1 MISSAKFAFG
11 TCTAE
16 KQRLRR
22 LARICVRQL
31 RRIGIYPPDGIG
43 LYVQELDEMRAA
55 PGNGDIG
62 DDWLAFTVNR
72 RRGKQ
77 WIDPI
82 IYMLPSVLHADV
94 SDESCM
100 HIIMHELLHACAP
113 EEDDHG
119 GRWLQFA
126 EIVNEKL
133 GYDIREHAS
142 YRVSREIER
151 VSLQIE
157 RSTQQPEQVSQQI
170 VRASQRKTQPQ
181 LPQAMPRRHMNI
193 LIQGDVHVQGSINVV
208 RKTSCRSIYSRS
220 EDLK

>member
-1 MISSAKFAFG
+1 MTKG
-11 TCTAE
+11 VTEKYTAE

-43 LYVQELDEMRAA
+43 LYVKELDEMRAA

-82 IYMLPSVLHADV
+82 IYMQPSVLHADV

-113 EEDDHG
+113 EEGDHG

-151 VSLQIE
+151 VSQRIE
-157 RSTQQPEQVSQQI
+157 RSAQQIEQVS
-170 VRASQRKTQPQ
+170 QPQ
-181 LPQAMPRRHMNI
+181 LPQTLSRKHMNI
-193 LIQGDVHVQGSINVV
+193 LIRGDVHVQGSINII
-208 RKTSCRSIYSRS
+208 RKTSCRSIYLRS

>member
-1 MISSAKFAFG
+1 MTKG
-11 TCTAE
+11 VTEKYTAE

-43 LYVQELDEMRAA
+43 LYVKELDEMRAA

-113 EEDDHG
+113 EEDNHG
-119 GRWLQFA
+119 GRWMQFA
-126 EIVNEKL
+126 EIVNENL

-151 VSLQIE
+151 VSQKIE
-157 RSTQQPEQVSQQI
+157 RSTQQ
-170 VRASQRKTQPQ
+170 KTQPQ
-181 LPQAMPRRHMNI
+181 LPQTMSQRHMNI
-193 LIQGDVHVQGSINVV
+193 LIRGDVHVHGSINVI
-208 RKTSCRSIYSRS
+208 RKTSCSSIYLRS

>member
-1 MISSAKFAFG
+1 MTKG
-11 TCTAE
+11 VTEKYTAE

-43 LYVQELDEMRAA
+43 LYVKELDEMRAA
-55 PGNGDIG
+55 PGNSDIG

-82 IYMLPSVLHADV
+82 IYMQPSVLHADV

-151 VSLQIE
+151 VSQQIE
-157 RSTQQPEQVSQQI
+157 RSTQQIEQTSQP
-170 VRASQRKTQPQ
+170 K
-181 LPQAMPRRHMNI
+181 LPQTISRRHINI
-193 LIQGDVHVQGSINVV
+193 LIQGDVHVQGNINVI
-208 RKTSCRSIYSRS
+208 RKTSCRSICFRS